1 MAKLKKRK
9 DGRYVMKRTING
21 KAVFFYGKTADECMK
36 KLAEYKEKSE
46 AVPTF
51 KDLADRWEEDK
62 WDDFAPGTQNCYR
75 SSLERA
81 LEAFGDVPCDEVD
94 SSDIQELLEQLIEQK
109 YSAKAVK
116 TQKSVISTIYRHA
129 AVKGL
134 YKGINPAT
142 ASIVPRG
149 LPKSTR
155 KPPEEED
162 IVKIMTTD
170 HPWLYPK
177 VLLYTG
183 LRRGEALALCYEDFD
198 HDKGLIT
205 IDKEIIYKSN
215 QPILVHR
222 TKTEAGKR
230 TTIFPDPLKELIPRG
245 KKGPIF
251 ESTLRRFK
259 TTWKHYCDDL
269 GITITPHQLRHAYA
283 SILFDAGIEAKD
295 AQELLGHSDIS
306 VTQNIYTH
314 IQKTRKEKTA
324 DKLNAYLNSINPN

>member
-9 DGRYVMKRTING
+9 DGRYAMQRIIGG
-21 KAVFFYGKTADECMK
+21 KKVFFYGKTADECMK
-36 KLAEYKEKSE
+36 KFAEYKDKSE
-46 AVPTF
+46 VAPTF
-51 KDLADRWEEDK
+51 KELAERWEDDK
-62 WDDFAPGTQNCYR
+62 WETFAPGTQNCYH

-81 LEAFGDVPCDEVD
+81 LERFADLPCDELD
-94 SSDIQELLEQLIEQK
+94 SSEIQELIEELIDQK
-109 YSAKAVK
+109 YSAKSVK
-116 TQKSVISTIYRHA
+116 TQKCVISTIYRHA

-142 ASIVPRG
+142 ATIIPRG

-155 KPPEEED
+155 KPPKEED
-162 IVKIMTTD
+162 IIKIINSD
-170 HPWLYPK
+170 HPWIYPK

-205 IDKEIIYKSN
+205 IDKEIIYQSN
-215 QPILVHR
+215 QPILVPR
-222 TKTEAGKR
+222 TKTDAGVR

-245 KKGPIF
+245 KKGPMF

-259 TTWKHYCDDL
+259 TCWSHYCDDL
-269 GITITPHQLRHAYA
+269 GISITPHQLRHAYA

-295 AQELLGHSDIS
+295 AQDLLGHADIS

-324 DKLNAYLNSINPN
+324 DKLNAYLNSLK